1 MSYSPAL
8 TTPKL
13 NPRKLLIAAAV
24 LHVIIVAAISFVG
37 KAKLLSGTFDEHGIG
52 VSFAIDSLSY
62 RREATEMAQLLEERR
77 FRDWINY
84 PSLFRSTLHIRLY
97 SITFLLLGRVVG
109 FGILAAEPLNLFYY
123 LSILGLTF
131 AIGADV
137 FDRRVGLLSA
147 VTVGLWPSLLLHTTQ
162 MLRDPLFIAAL
173 LLLVYSLLLCLKRAL
188 SIWQGLRVAASGA
201 AAVLLIWL
209 CRPDMWEIVLVVL
222 AIGVVI
228 CIVRQVA
235 ERRLGPG
242 KTLAL
247 MGILLIAFLLPIAF
261 PSIRISE
268 PIVPTNHVTS
278 GNATGA
284 LYSAIENQ
292 QDSSMPPWT
301 RFSKR
306 VGLLRHRFIVA
317 YPLAGSNV
325 DTDVELLETRD
336 LIRYLPRAMELGFLS
351 PLPKMWFAAGEQ
363 VGAVGRLAAGVEM
376 FVMYFVLALATLA
389 LVYQWKRLSVWF
401 LCSISVVGCVA
412 LGYVVVNISC
422 LYRMRYAFFIL
433 VIILGIKGLLI
444 TSEKLIEPRAYL
456 DKKGSG
462 VT

>member
-1 MSYSPAL
+1 MSHSPAL
-8 TTPKL
+8 STPKL
-13 NPRKLLIAAAV
+13 NPRRLLVAAAV
-24 LHVIIVAAISFVG
+24 LQVIIVAAISFVG
-37 KAKLLSGTFDEHGIG
+37 KAQLLPGTFDEHGIG

-62 RREATEMAQLLEERR
+62 RREATEMAQLLQARR

-84 PSLFRSTLHIRLY
+84 RSLFRSTLHIRLY
-97 SITFLLLGRVVG
+97 SITFALLGRVVG

-123 LSILGLTF
+123 LSILAFTF
-131 AIGADV
+131 AIGAEV

-147 VTVGLWPSLLLHTTQ
+147 VAVGLWPSLLLHTTQ
-162 MLRDPLFIAAL
+162 MLRDPLFIAAML
-173 LLLVYSLLLCLKRAL
+173 LLIYSLLLCLRSAL
-188 SIWQGLRVAASGA
+188 SIWLGLRVAASGA
-201 AAVLLIWL
+201 VAVVLIWL

-222 AIGVVI
+222 VI
-228 CIVRQVA
+228 AASVCTVRQVA
-235 ERRLGPG
+235 ERHFGAG

-247 MGILLIAFLLPIAF
+247 MGILLFAFLLPIAL
-261 PSIRISE
+261 PSVRISE
-268 PIVPTNHVTS
+268 QIVPKHQVTP

-284 LYSAIENQ
+284 LPAVENR
-292 QDSSMPPWT
+292 QDGSMAPWT
-301 RFSKR
+301 KFSRR

-325 DTDVELLETRD
+325 DTNVELRGTRD
-336 LIRYLPRAMELGFLS
+336 LIRYLPRAMEIGFLS
-351 PLPKMWFAAGEQ
+351 PFPKMWFAAGEQ

-376 FVMYFVLALATLA
+376 FVMYFVLALASLT

-401 LCSISVVGCVA
+401 LCSISGVGCVA

-433 VIILGIKGLLI
+433 VIILGTKGLLI

-456 DKKGSG
+456 DKRGSG